1 MLYIVITYLA
11 APVLYVLILLRR
23 RKQIKNILVI
33 QTAKIGD
40 VICSTPVFREIKKG
54 YPEAHLTVMA
64 TPVTLELLEINPH
77 VDEIITMNHKDYKGP
92 SGKLRLANLLRKRK
106 FDIAVCLNPNVL
118 FACATFWGLVPVRLS
133 VMPDFSGSTFKLA
146 AFFFSSLE
154 RHVKGRLVIETYLRM
169 LRAIGIE
176 SNNISKEVYK
186 SETAENRVS
195 QRISELKKPLI
206 GIAVSSGNKLKEMG
220 PEKIIQL
227 AAILL
232 DTTDVFIVLIGSSQD
247 RGTSSLIRKA
257 LGKKERIL
265 DVTGEFGLGELPA
278 LIERL
283 SLLVGVDTGI
293 VYMADALSVPVI
305 DIAGPS
311 DMEDQRP
318 TGAKSMILQKKVQC
332 VPCSHA
338 FHAPYACVRNTRE
351 CIQLMSID
359 EICYAIKK
367 FFPEVHCP

>member
-1 MLYIVITYLA
+1 MLYILFTYLA
-11 APVLYVLILLRR
+11 APVLYFLILLRR

-40 VICSTPVFREIKKG
+40 LISSTPVFREIKNG

-64 TPVTLELLEINPH
+64 TTVTRELLENNPH
-77 VDEIITMNHKDYKGP
+77 VEKVITINHADCKGLA
-92 SGKLRLANLLRKRK
+92 GKLRLATLIRKGK
-106 FDIAVCLNPNVL
+106 YDIAVCLNPSVL
-118 FACATFWGLVPVRLS
+118 FALATLWGLVPSRIS
-133 VMPDFSGSTFKLA
+133 VMPNFLGTTFKCA
-146 AFFFSSLE
+146 SVFFSSRE
-154 RHVKGRLVIETYLRM
+154 RHVSGRLVIETYMRM

-176 SNNISKEVYK
+176 SNNITKEVYK
-186 SETAENRVS
+186 SETAEGRVRRLLGGVS
-195 QRISELKKPLI
+195 KPLI
-206 GIAVSSGNKLKEMG
+206 GIAVSSGNKLKELG
-220 PEKIIQL
+220 PEKIIGL

-232 DTTDVFIVLIGSSQD
+232 DSTDVSIVLIGSSQD
-247 RGTSSLIRKA
+247 RNSSSLILKA
-257 LGKKERIL
+257 LGKRERIL
-265 DVTGEFGLGELPA
+265 DATGELSLGELPA

-283 SLLVGVDTGI
+283 SLFVGVDTGI

-318 TGAKSMILQKKVQC
+318 TGAKSVILQEKIQC

-338 FHAPYACVRNTRE
+338 FHAPYACMRNTRE
-351 CIQLMSID
+351 CIQLMSVR
-359 EICYAIKK
+359 EICYAIKE